1 MHDSVLRFVRT
12 STRDLGPGIDVLDV
26 GSFDVNGSARVVF
39 DGLEHTYLGVD
50 MVEGP
55 GVDIV
60 CDAHELDTV
69 LDGRQFDVVLC
80 LEMLEHDSAPWATAA
95 QLARACR
102 PGGSIIITARGNGFP
117 LHNEP
122 DCFRFMEAG
131 LRAVLEAGGLQVL
144 RIQPDPQVSG
154 WFANCTVGA
163 DLPTVKPARKRGA
176 RKAADGE

>member
-26 GSFDVNGSARVVF
+26 GSYDVNGSARVVF

-50 MVEGP
+50 LNEGP
-55 GVDIV
+55 GVDITV
-60 CDAHELDTV
+60 DAHELDTV

-80 LEMLEHDSAPWATAA
+80 LEMLEHDAAPWITAG

-102 PGGSIIITARGNGFP
+102 PGGMVLVTARGNGFP

-122 DCFRFMEAG
+122 DAYRFLEAG
-131 LRAVLEAGGLQVL
+131 FRAVLEAGGLKVL
-144 RIQPDPQVSG
+144 RIQPDPQVAG
-154 WFANCTVGA
+154 WFANCTVEPA
-163 DLPTVKPARKRGA
+163 AAKPKTR
-176 RKAADGE
+176 RKAAADE